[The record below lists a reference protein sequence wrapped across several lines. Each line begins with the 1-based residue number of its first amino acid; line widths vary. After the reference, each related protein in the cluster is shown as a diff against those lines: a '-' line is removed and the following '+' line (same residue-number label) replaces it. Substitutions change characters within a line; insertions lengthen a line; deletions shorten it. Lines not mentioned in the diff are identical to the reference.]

1 MNKRYYLLAGIMIIL
16 GVVLAFLPEK
26 DYYKQIKPGEL
37 LAEIND
43 PARYVTTD
51 QVAEKIINQDPSIVL
66 VDVRSV
72 IENEKFSLPGA
83 LNIPMSEIL
92 NEEYTDMLDPAT
104 QDIIFFSNSDIY
116 AEQAWIV
123 AARYGFTN
131 IYIMKGGLN
140 CWVETIMKPVPPSST
155 ASNYE
160 IDLYEFR
167 RGACTYFAGGNTII
181 QSDDSKAKPVVVKRR
196 KKKSVA
202 AGGC

>member
-1 MNKRYYLLAGIMIIL
+1 M
-16 GVVLAFLPEK
+16 VLALLPEK
-26 DYYKQIKPGEL
+26 NYYKQIKPVEL

-51 QVAEKIINQDPSIVL
+51 QVAQKIIDQDPSIVL
-66 VDVRSV
+66 VDVRSEK
-72 IENEKFSLPGA
+72 ENQEFSLPGA
-83 LNIPMSEIL
+83 LNIPMAELL
-92 NEEYTDMLDPAT
+92 NTEYTDMLDPAT

-140 CWVETIMKPVPPSST
+140 CWVETIMKPVPPPST

-167 RGACTYFAGGNTII
+167 RGACTYFGGGNTIV
-181 QSDDSKAKPVVVKRR
+181 QTDDSKAKPVVVKRR

>member
-1 MNKRYYLLAGIMIIL
+1 MIIL
-16 GVVLAFLPEK
+16 GVILAVLPEK
-26 DYYKQIKPGEL
+26 QYYKQIKPEEL

-51 QVAEKIINQDPSIVL
+51 QVAQKIIDQDPSIVL
-66 VDVRSV
+66 VDVRSAKD
-72 IENEKFSLPGA
+72 NADFSLPGA
-83 LNIPMSEIL
+83 INIPLAEIL
-92 NEEYTDMLDPAT
+92 NDEYTDMLDPAT

-140 CWVETIMKPVPPSST
+140 YWVETIMKPVPPPVT

-167 RGACTYFAGGNTII
+167 RGACTYFAGGNTIV
-181 QSDDSKAKPVVVKRR
+181 QADDSKTKPVVVKRR

>member
-1 MNKRYYLLAGIMIIL
+1 M
-16 GVVLAFLPEK
+16 
-26 DYYKQIKPGEL
+26 
-37 LAEIND
+37 
-43 PARYVTTD
+43 
-51 QVAEKIINQDPSIVL
+51 
-66 VDVRSV
+66 
-72 IENEKFSLPGA
+72 
-83 LNIPMSEIL
+83 L
-92 NEEYTDMLDPAT
+92 NEEYTDMLDPTT

-140 CWVETIMKPVPPSST
+140 CWVETIMKPVPPPST

>member
-16 GVVLAFLPEK
+16 GMVLALLPEK
-26 DYYKQIKPGEL
+26 NYYKQIKPVEL

-51 QVAEKIINQDPSIVL
+51 QVAQKIIDQDPSIVL
-66 VDVRSV
+66 VDVRSEK
-72 IENEKFSLPGA
+72 ENQEFSLPGA
-83 LNIPMSEIL
+83 LNIPMAELL
-92 NEEYTDMLDPAT
+92 NTEYTDMLDPAT

-140 CWVETIMKPVPPSST
+140 CWVETIMKPVPPPST
-155 ASNYE
+155 ASNCE

-167 RGACTYFAGGNTII
+167 RGACTYFGGGNTIV
-181 QSDDSKAKPVVVKRR
+181 QADDSKAKPLVVKRR
-196 KKKSVA
+196 NKKSVA

>member
-16 GVVLAFLPEK
+16 GVVLALLPEK
-26 DYYKQIKPGEL
+26 QYYKQIKPVEL

-51 QVAEKIINQDPSIVL
+51 QVAQKIIDQDPSIAL

-72 IENEKFSLPGA
+72 IENEKFSLPNA
-83 LNIPMSEIL
+83 INIPMSEIL
-92 NEEYTDMLDPAT
+92 NEEYTDMLDPST

-140 CWVETIMKPVPPSST
+140 RWVETIMKPEPPAST
-155 ASNYE
+155 ASTYE

-167 RGACTYFAGGNTII
+167 RGACTYFGGGNTII
-181 QSDDSKAKPVVVKRR
+181 QADGSKAKPVVMKRR